1 MEVTQNG
8 LSNKAGSAN
17 RLRFLS
23 AGLEALLPWLQ
34 SALQLGLRLY
44 MAKAFFLAGLTKI
57 RDWETTLLLF
67 TDEYKV
73 PLLSPPLAA
82 VMGTGGELVL
92 PALLALGLAGR
103 FGATGLFFMN
113 IVAVI
118 SYPSLAEA
126 ARQEHF
132 YWGVML
138 AVLLLFGSGRF
149 SVDGTLLKRFWS
161 SLVGRAENQ

>member
-1 MEVTQNG
+1 MEVAKNG
-8 LSNKAGSAN
+8 LANKAASGTV
-17 RLRFLS
+17 LRFFGTS
-23 AGLEALLPWLQ
+23 INALLPWLQ

-73 PLLSPPLAA
+73 PLLSPSLAA

-92 PALLALGLAGR
+92 PVLLALGLAGR
-103 FGATGLFFMN
+103 FGAMGLFFMN

-138 AVLLLFGSGRF
+138 AVLALFGSGKF
-149 SVDGTLLKRFWS
+149 SVDGLLLSRWWN
-161 SLVGRAENQ
+161 VAAYRQAN